1 MKLAGCLCP
10 EDIASAIERA
20 AAELEREGVPP
31 ETRLR
36 FRLSLE
42 EVLLFYR
49 ETFGETTP
57 FSLNCRKRHGDLNV
71 DLTVEGADADPF
83 SAENPLH
90 DYILDG
96 LKPGKTMP
104 LPGSMSEVRRRPC
117 FLPSFSNS

>member
-57 FSLNCRKRHGDLNV
+57 FSLNCRMSSSV
-71 DLTVEGADADPF
+71 
-83 SAENPLH
+83 NP
-90 DYILDG
+90 I
-96 LKPGKTMP
+96 TSS
-104 LPGSMSEVRRRPC
+104 SMNHVV
-117 FLPSFSNS
+117 